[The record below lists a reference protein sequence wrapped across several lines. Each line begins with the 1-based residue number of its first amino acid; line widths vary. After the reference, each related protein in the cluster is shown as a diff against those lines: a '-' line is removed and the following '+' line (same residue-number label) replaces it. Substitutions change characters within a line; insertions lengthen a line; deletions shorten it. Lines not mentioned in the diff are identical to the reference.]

1 MRISRYGELSHSQG
15 DVVKLGLQAFAVPA
29 LPARGRVAAW
39 VRCGSE
45 PGEDCNNF
53 HTRTGSST
61 PDPRVYLAPLP
72 NVLDRLG
79 SASWLEQLV
88 QVLDVGAESR
98 GQLSRFPAKQTGRQP
113 PTTDSPLMICFVA
126 VYVTTGTFC
135 CRTTPPHYLCIR
147 LI

>member
-29 LPARGRVAAW
+29 LPARRRVAPW

-53 HTRTGSST
+53 HTRTGSSG
-61 PDPRVYLAPLP
+61 PDPRVYLPPLP

-79 SASWLEQLV
+79 SASWHERLV

-98 GQLSRFPAKQTGRQP
+98 GQLSQFPAKQTG
-113 PTTDSPLMICFVA
+113 TDDLFCCRLI
-126 VYVTTGTFC
+126 YVTTGTFC